1 MVAMPKRP
9 RTRMASGDTPS
20 SSRQCKMP
28 NLQGKYDRQMSEIFT
43 PPSYPAIS
51 PDTAAKNSIFAC
63 AVPVEPQNMLHD
75 LANLA
80 NL

>member
-1 MVAMPKRP
+1 
-9 RTRMASGDTPS
+9 MAPLDINWFSG
-20 SSRQCKMP
+20 
-28 NLQGKYDRQMSEIFT
+28 GEIDGGVGIYGVKSMGVPLMET
-43 PPSYPAIS
+43 AHPAIS
-51 PDTAAKNSIFAC
+51 PDTAAKNSTFAC